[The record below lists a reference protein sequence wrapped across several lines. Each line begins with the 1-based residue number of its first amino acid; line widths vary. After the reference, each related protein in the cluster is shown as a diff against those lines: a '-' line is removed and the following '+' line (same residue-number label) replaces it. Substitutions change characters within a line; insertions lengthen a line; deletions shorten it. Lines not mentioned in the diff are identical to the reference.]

1 MTKHLTGK
9 TAIVTGASSGIGGA
23 IARALAAEGA
33 EVYVAGRTAATLKD
47 LTGEIAK
54 AGGKA
59 HAAVTDVRDPAAIN
73 ALVERAVKE
82 TGRLNIMVNNAGLSY
97 PDSIANGKFEHWKE
111 MLETNVLALL
121 AGAQAAIKAMRK
133 GKFEGHIVNISSI
146 GGRREGAGVYGATK
160 AAVNMIGET
169 LRIELENDPIRVVQ
183 IMPGAVLTN
192 FGRNYP
198 PQVVEG
204 LMKTFGEEVKMDA
217 SGKFSDEVIE
227 RVQAKAA
234 QLFAHADDV
243 ARAVV
248 FAVTQP
254 IALNIFELVVRPQRS
269 LPESVV
275 RPQQAN

>member
-1 MTKHLTGK
+1 MSKKLSGK

-23 IARALAAEGA
+23 IARALAGEGA
-33 EVYVAGRTAATLKD
+33 EVYVVGRTDTSLKA
-47 LTGEIAK
+47 LTAEIAK

-59 HAAVTDVRDPAAIN
+59 HAAVVDVREPGSIAG
-73 ALVERAVKE
+73 LVERAVKE

-97 PDSIANGKFEHWKE
+97 PDAIANGKYEHWRE
-111 MLETNVLALL
+111 MFETNVLALL
-121 AGAQAAIKAMRK
+121 AGSQAAIRAMRK

-204 LMKTFGEEVKMDA
+204 LMKSLGESAAPDMN
-217 SGKFSDEVIE
+217 GKFSEEVIE

-234 QLFAHADDV
+234 QMFAHADDV

-269 LPESVV
+269 LPESVT
-275 RPQQAN
+275 RPQAK

>member
-1 MTKHLTGK
+1 MSRALTGK

-23 IARALAAEGA
+23 IARALAGEGA
-33 EVYVAGRTAATLKD
+33 EVYVAGRTEAALKD
-47 LTGEIAK
+47 LVGEIAK

-59 HAAVTDVRDPAAIN
+59 HAAVIDVREPSAIN
-73 ALVERAVKE
+73 GLVDRAVKE

-97 PDSIANGKFEHWKE
+97 PDAIANGKYEHWRE
-111 MLETNVLALL
+111 MFETNVLALL

-198 PQVVEG
+198 PQVIEG
-204 LMKTFGEEVKMDA
+204 LMKSLGETAAPDK
-217 SGKFSDEVIE
+217 SGKFPDEVIE

-234 QLFAHADDV
+234 QMFAHADDV

-275 RPQQAN
+275 RPQAK

>member
-1 MTKHLTGK
+1 MSKALSGK

-23 IARALAAEGA
+23 IARALAGEGA
-33 EVYVAGRTAATLKD
+33 EVYAAGRTEASLKS
-47 LTGEIAK
+47 LTAEIAK

-59 HAAVTDVRDPAAIN
+59 HAAVIDVRDPVSVN
-73 ALVERAVKE
+73 GLVDRAVKE

-97 PDSIANGKFEHWKE
+97 PDSIASGKFEHWRE

-169 LRIELENDPIRVVQ
+169 LRAELENDPIRVVQ
-183 IMPGAVLTN
+183 IMPGAVMTN
-192 FGRNYP
+192 FGRNFP
-198 PQVVEG
+198 PQMVEG
-204 LMKTFGEEVKMDA
+204 LMKSMGESVAPDMN
-217 SGKFSDEVIE
+217 GKLPDEVIE
-227 RVQAKAA
+227 RAQAKAA
-234 QLFAHADDV
+234 QMFAHADDV

-254 IALNIFELVVRPQRS
+254 IALNIFEMVVRPQRS
-269 LPESVV
+269 LPDAMI
-275 RPQQAN
+275 RPQAK

>member
-1 MTKHLTGK
+1 MSKKLSGK

-23 IARALAAEGA
+23 IARALAGEGA
-33 EVYVAGRTAATLKD
+33 EVYVVGRTDTSLKA
-47 LTGEIAK
+47 LTAEIAK

-59 HAAVTDVRDPAAIN
+59 HAAVVDVREPGSIAGF
-73 ALVERAVKE
+73 VERAVKE

-97 PDSIANGKFEHWKE
+97 PDAIANGKYEHWRE
-111 MLETNVLALL
+111 MFETNVLALL
-121 AGAQAAIKAMRK
+121 AGSQAAIRAMRK

-204 LMKTFGEEVKMDA
+204 LMKSLGESAAPDMN
-217 SGKFSDEVIE
+217 GKFSEEVIE

-234 QLFAHADDV
+234 QMFAHADDV

-269 LPESVV
+269 LPESVT
-275 RPQQAN
+275 RPQAK

>member
-1 MTKHLTGK
+1 MSRALNGK

-23 IARALAAEGA
+23 IARALAGEGA
-33 EVYVAGRTAATLKD
+33 EVYAAGRTEASLKD
-47 LTGEIAK
+47 LVGEIAR

-59 HAAVTDVRDPAAIN
+59 HAAVIDVRDPAAIN
-73 ALVERAVKE
+73 GLVERAVKE
-82 TGRLNIMVNNAGLSY
+82 SGRLNIMVNNAGLSY
-97 PDSIANGKFEHWKE
+97 PGAIADGKYEHWRE
-111 MLETNVLALL
+111 MFETNVLALL

-160 AAVNMIGET
+160 AAVNMIGDT
-169 LRIELENDPIRVVQ
+169 LRVELENDLIRVVQ

-204 LMKTFGEEVKMDA
+204 LMKSLGETATLDA
-217 SGKFSDEVIE
+217 SGKFSDEAIE

-254 IALNIFELVVRPQRS
+254 VTLNIYEMIVRPQRS
-269 LPESVV
+269 LPESVL
-275 RPQQAN
+275 RPQGK